1 MSSFSF
7 YAPLDKGPTCY
18 QSANSNGL
26 FLGRAA
32 ATQYLLSSTN
42 SRGDEVISDSRSSLL
57 SSDSNSSSSGRCES
71 VISSSPTS
79 NALISNQIQ
88 LRFLNP
94 GDYETVKKLCED
106 WFPVEYPAK
115 WFEAIT
121 SDTNLYSLAAVLDGK
136 IIGMKNSLNRYLFC
150 LQICQIL

>member
-1 MSSFSF
+1 MLRDYFTMSSFSF

-18 QSANSNGL
+18 QGAGTNGL

-32 ATQYLLSSTN
+32 ATQYLLSSN
-42 SRGDEVISDSRSSLL
+42 IHDEYELNSDSRTSLI
-57 SSDSNSSSSGRCES
+57 STDSNCSAARCEP

-79 NALISNQIQ
+79 KNALISNQVQ

-121 SDTNLYSLAAVLDGK
+121 SDTNLFSLAAVLDGK
-136 IIGMKNSLNRYLFC
+136 IVGE
-150 LQICQIL
+150 